1 MKIGLD
7 VDDTI
12 MRQPE
17 FFSLLSRA
25 AKEKGHEVHVVTT
38 RPRTDFDRQRTLDD
52 LTSGGIAYDLIY
64 HLPKQEGE
72 VDDCPHADLDDY
84 QKFVWQKIR
93 YSQENKIDIFFD
105 DDDRLIPLFKRFAP
119 EIQIFQVCKHDID
132 RSGTG
137 LL

>member
-12 MRQPE
+12 MKQPE
-17 FFSLLSRA
+17 FFSLLSHA
-25 AKEKGHEVHVVTT
+25 AMGKGHEVHIVTT
-38 RPRTDFDRQRTLDD
+38 RPDTDFDRQRTLDD
-52 LTSGGIAYDLIY
+52 LSDSDIAYDAIY

-84 QKFVWQKIR
+84 RKFVWQKVR
-93 YSQENKIDIFFD
+93 YCRENGIDIFFD

-119 EIQIFQVCKHDID
+119 QVQVFQVCKHDI
-132 RSGTG
+132 G
-137 LL
+137 